1 MPLLNHCWVPLLG
14 AIVRVGGGI
23 SIYIGDLDI
32 MSLMGAIARVPLL
45 AAIIR
50 LPLLGVVLLGCIA
63 IVR

>member
-1 MPLLNHCWVPLLG
+1 MLVPLLNHCWVPLLG

-45 AAIIR
+45 AAITRGRIIG
-50 LPLLGVVLLGCIA
+50 LHCHC
-63 IVR
+63 